1 MWAAFC
7 SYVTQVTPAGLRST
21 AQGVIQGL
29 HLGLGRGCG
38 AVLGGILVTA
48 YGMTMGRGTLVTAY
62 GMTIRIRR
70 GIHVTTYAQSRE
82 RPQCAVIR
90 PQK

>member
-1 MWAAFC
+1 MFILITFAGITHAAVWATFC

-48 YGMTMGRGTLVTAY
+48 YGIV
-62 GMTIRIRR
+62 
-70 GIHVTTYAQSRE
+70 
-82 RPQCAVIR
+82 
-90 PQK
+90 